1 MTGLRNL
8 QKVLLVCRHMARKG
22 QRSITIYV
30 PEAKYDEIKKA
41 SEGLNMTMKDYLL
54 HLHDNASGSHA
65 GLSLEEKFDMIL
77 ERLDRLEKQGLQVS
91 LVNVPR
97 TAKSSSKSI
106 YDEVEGLDKE
116 DWLRLETAF
125 GYTRT
130 EKQRIA
136 IAKIYGL
143 LKKRYPYG
151 ISVQDARLLT
161 NSSAKSNLERM
172 VQWGLA
178 RREGNRFFYLSPQ

>member
-1 MTGLRNL
+1 
-8 QKVLLVCRHMARKG
+8 MARKG

-54 HLHDNASGSHA
+54 HLHDTASGSHS
-65 GLSLEEKFDMIL
+65 GVSLEEKFDLIL
-77 ERLDRLEKQGLQVS
+77 EKLDRLEKQGLQVS
-91 LVNVPR
+91 VLN
-97 TAKSSSKSI
+97 ASSSGRPQSTKSI
-106 YDEVEGLDKE
+106 YEEVDGLEKE
-116 DWLRLETAF
+116 DWTRLEAAF

-130 EKQRIA
+130 EKQRLA
-136 IAKIYGL
+136 IAKIYSL
-143 LKKRYPYG
+143 LKQRYPYG

-161 NSSAKSNLERM
+161 NSSAKTNLERM

-178 RREGNRFFYLSPQ
+178 KREGNRFFLLIPQ